1 MRLRLSV
8 LTSVV
13 LAGATLWLVFECR
26 RVAEVA
32 GQFEIGARAAEQAA
46 GEAHQQAASLLAER
60 DGLLAEKEDL
70 RRNVARLEGEL
81 GAAQAQRTAM
91 AEVLEQHAQREQ
103 ERAAAAAAAAAA
115 QARPPMPE
123 GVRQCLAAL
132 HECLRAEGFASHRL
146 LYAARL
152 DGDGLHDVELLETAA
167 DGLVVEVF
175 QAGRMTAVLD
185 RGKGRLQLRLF
196 EGTRSEGSNRMPLP
210 ADGWPITFAPVDGPM
225 FEARLPFLLRVEGV
239 YPEAVAKV
247 RPASDLDPTTRAQWL
262 DRFDRL
268 LAGAGTT
275 EELRVNRCRGLQDG
289 RFLGVQLIGSDSK
302 HRLLLSADCARMA
315 VEVDPTAGVV
325 SLLLQDGA
333 LRRGGAESTITAEGY
348 RMLLP
353 KVTPKQATDVMLG
366 MVVTK

>member
-8 LTSVV
+8 LASVV
-13 LAGATLWLVFECR
+13 LAGATTWLVFECR

-32 GQFEIGARAAEQAA
+32 GHFEIAARAAEQAA
-46 GEAHQQAASLLAER
+46 GDARQQAASVLVER
-60 DGLLAEKEDL
+60 DGLRADREEL
-70 RRNVARLEGEL
+70 RSNVARLEGEL
-81 GAAQAQRTAM
+81 AAAQAQRTAM
-91 AEVLEQHAQREQ
+91 ADALEQHAERERQ
-103 ERAAAAAAAAAA
+103 RAAAAAAAAPT
-115 QARPPMPE
+115 RPPMPE

-152 DGDGLHDVELLETAA
+152 DGDGLHDVELLETAP

-175 QAGRMTAVLD
+175 QAGRMTAALD
-185 RGKGRLQLRLF
+185 RGKGRLLLRLF
-196 EGTRSEGSNRMPLP
+196 DGTRSEGSNRVALP
-210 ADGWPITFAPVDGPM
+210 ADGWPISFVPVDGPM

-268 LAGAGTT
+268 LEGAGTT

-289 RFLGVQLIGSDSK
+289 RFLGVQLVGSDSK

-333 LRRGGAESTITAEGY
+333 LRRGGAESTINAEGY

-366 MVVTK
+366 MVVTR

>member
-1 MRLRLSV
+1 MRFRLSV
-8 LTSVV
+8 LTSVA
-13 LAGATLWLVFECR
+13 LAGTTLWLVFECR

-32 GQFEIGARAAEQAA
+32 GHFEIGARAAEQAA
-46 GEAHQQAASLLAER
+46 TEARQQSASLVAER
-60 DGLLAEKEDL
+60 DGLRAERDDL
-70 RRNVARLEGEL
+70 RRNQARLETEL
-81 GAAQAQRTAM
+81 AAAEAQRKAM
-91 AEVLEQHAQREQ
+91 ATAVEQQVERERQ
-103 ERAAAAAAAAAA
+103 RAAAAAAAAAA
-115 QARPPMPE
+115 QTRPPMPE

-152 DGDGLHDVELLETAA
+152 DGDGLHEVELLETAP
-167 DGLVVEVF
+167 DGLAVEVF
-175 QAGRMTAVLD
+175 QAGRLTAELD
-185 RGKGRLQLRLF
+185 RGKGQLRLRLF
-196 EGTRSEGSNRMPLP
+196 DGTRSEGSNRVALP

-268 LAGAGTT
+268 LQGAGTA
-275 EELRVNRCRGLQDG
+275 EELRINRCRGLQDG
-289 RFLGVQLIGSDSK
+289 RFLGVQLVGSDSK

-315 VEVDPTAGVV
+315 VEVDQAAGVV

-366 MVVTK
+366 MVVTR